1 MELCGA
7 PLRECLKNDGR
18 AARPFRALKRISGFR
33 LSVRPGI
40 MCSSVQLPDNGPAN
54 RNESVA
60 TSPAGRPKASSRREF
75 ERSLVNALLSGE
87 AGAAKRFLD
96 HTSTTLWSI
105 VAKLEGDGSDG
116 EAAFLHV
123 VTSLEADG
131 GSRLKGF

>member
-7 PLRECLKNDGR
+7 PLRECLKKDGR
-18 AARPFRALKRISGFR
+18 AARPFRALKRTSGFR

-40 MCSSVQLPDNGPAN
+40 MWSRVQLPDNGAAN

-96 HTSTTLWSI
+96 QDRKS
-105 VAKLEGDGSDG
+105 
-116 EAAFLHV
+116 V
-123 VTSLEADG
+123 V
-131 GSRLKGF
+131 